1 MNDEENIALIKQAL
15 KDYEDGALIEAR
27 VALAT
32 VVNRIDAFE
41 IVEGSYDID
50 EPEFETNWGEGIM
63 AGYPYTSAFFP
74 S

>member
-27 VALAT
+27 DALAT
-32 VVNRIDAFE
+32 VVNRIDAFD

-50 EPEFETNWGEGIM
+50 KPEFETNWGEGIM
-63 AGYPYTSAFFP
+63 AGYLYTSAFFP

>member
-27 VALAT
+27 DALAT

-41 IVEGSYDID
+41 IVEGSDDIY

-63 AGYPYTSAFFP
+63 AGYSYTSAFFP